1 MSWTLTT
8 RALRAT
14 RFIPRAA
21 PATCARTMAVAA
33 GVGKGESNVRPPPDQ
48 VMQDMADYVHNYD
61 IKSST
66 AYNTARMCLL
76 DSLGCGI
83 EALRFP
89 APRALCGPVVEG
101 TTVPNGAHVIGTN
114 YVLDPIRAAFNNGA
128 LIRWL
133 DFNDTWLAA
142 EWGHPSDNLGAIL
155 AVADWVSRTNVAKG
169 KAPLTVNDVLLSLI
183 HISEPTR
190 L

>member
-89 APRALCGPVVEG
+89 APRAVCGPVVEG
-101 TTVPNGAHVIGTN
+101 TTVPN
-114 YVLDPIRAAFNNGA
+114 
-128 LIRWL
+128 
-133 DFNDTWLAA
+133 
-142 EWGHPSDNLGAIL
+142 
-155 AVADWVSRTNVAKG
+155 
-169 KAPLTVNDVLLSLI
+169 LSLI
-183 HISEPTR
+183 HI
-190 L
+190 